1 MLLFSFG
8 DWIHISN
15 TYIIDVCV
23 FSNYHLHK
31 ANDKIKVNETETSR
45 FWSHFKSFI
54 GPHPAIDEHER
65 NPSQP
70 WHLPIGVSGD
80 DARYTLAGRKII
92 IMMISSVLQQIESV
106 LSLSVLKI
114 CMVCFFLCVLD
125 VLILQIIIIFIL
137 FKTRSWHL
145 QISVLSPTIW
155 SLLGHQKLEP
165 SSENCCV
172 EPKCP

>member
-114 CMVCFFLCVLD
+114 CMVCFF
-125 VLILQIIIIFIL
+125 FM
-137 FKTRSWHL
+137 RSWCIDFTNYYHFHFV
-145 QISVLSPTIW
+145 QNQVLTSADFRSFSYDMKSPWAPEAWTQFW
-155 SLLGHQKLEP
+155 ELLRGA
-165 SSENCCV
+165 
-172 EPKCP
+172 